1 MKKKIQNLTLKE
13 IIMICEK
20 SPVCDQCP
28 FHTKLA
34 LTKNT
39 STKKACLL
47 NNDKPYM
54 WDAYDRK
61 EFVEQEV
68 EVYE

>member
-1 MKKKIQNLTLKE
+1 MIKKIQDLTLRE
-13 IIMICEK
+13 IIKICEK
-20 SPVCDQCP
+20 SPICAQCP
-28 FHTKLA
+28 FHTELA

-39 STKKACLL
+39 TSKKACLL

-68 EVYE
+68 KSYE